1 MSPKHQLH
9 LFAFDV
15 TNPPIPKHP
24 VYGFMMPPSWQKIIS
39 PWVTEGDYKKV
50 MLLKKLRYD
59 LMQLYPGLLYTR
71 FDEPAIHGHT
81 PTIIADQPIPVDV
94 LARHFTRH
102 FHMQQK
108 SGSFDASDADWV
120 LIPWSSIEHPDDEVY
135 HWLPAYISRH
145 FADQSSPFQRMIYQ
159 SSTKQQVLDR
169 ELRFYPVFLNGQYG
183 CMTEPYEG
191 FSYAIYFSVQTRA
204 HQPGRKF
211 LHVHPQVH
219 RYVSNPVNDK
229 KSLRSKR
236 DGTVFVRLAPK
247 KGTVPF
253 IPLAIKKSSKPE
265 VIAEWKEKV
274 TLEYLNH
281 FLSQPLELKSLMENP
296 SQYQNPEEKICALLL
311 YNPTF
316 YSSFFKG
323 KVTTGGMGLS
333 ERKQM
338 FDLVKEVFPKL
349 EPLDPLQKVK
359 SPRIGYDEFPMTIP
373 HPKVRHLTI
382 NCHTSESVFSKLIAE
397 IHKMSKGFTKQRDHV
412 YRLYAN
418 GPETV
423 VELKHCP
430 ESGVVQEVN
439 SDHPHQTIRRMKSIL
454 SENGQAQGA
463 LVEIEHKETWAK
475 NPEADPKQALRV
487 AFAECG
493 QLTQFLHGQMN
504 KEKDKDFQFRVK
516 NAFFDLLSDFGIFTH
531 NLIKGRTFEGTWL
544 FVTALRPNG
553 MKEGR
558 VLYARYDGQHY
569 LLRMEGDDGE
579 WRTLPDF
586 ITEAGGLK
594 QGRMAKQ
601 LSKNKQPEIER
612 TLLQMLQE
620 IKETLTAVFDREP
633 LQQLYSSVRDN
644 QMTDRDWYLKRPE
657 LRIQRDR
664 LRFIRLTKDKFVPG
678 YHNDVPGKDYSFT
691 AGLFLSSDRTYYSLG
706 EKPDTHQLATR
717 FTKATNPKE
726 PLPQPNL
733 MEFLPVGQWETGKA
747 EKTVQQLHL
756 WRRANLGYKHH
767 TNDPSPLHRL
777 NTVRKYIE
785 AFLAVDLLQRK
796 REITINGTPERSEH
810 HSIPK

>member
-1 MSPKHQLH
+1 M
-9 LFAFDV
+9 
-15 TNPPIPKHP
+15 
-24 VYGFMMPPSWQKIIS
+24 
-39 PWVTEGDYKKV
+39 
-50 MLLKKLRYD
+50 
-59 LMQLYPGLLYTR
+59 
-71 FDEPAIHGHT
+71 
-81 PTIIADQPIPVDV
+81 
-94 LARHFTRH
+94 
-102 FHMQQK
+102 
-108 SGSFDASDADWV
+108 
-120 LIPWSSIEHPDDEVY
+120 
-135 HWLPAYISRH
+135 
-145 FADQSSPFQRMIYQ
+145 
-159 SSTKQQVLDR
+159 
-169 ELRFYPVFLNGQYG
+169 
-183 CMTEPYEG
+183 
-191 FSYAIYFSVQTRA
+191 
-204 HQPGRKF
+204 
-211 LHVHPQVH
+211 
-219 RYVSNPVNDK
+219 
-229 KSLRSKR
+229 
-236 DGTVFVRLAPK
+236 
-247 KGTVPF
+247 
-253 IPLAIKKSSKPE
+253 
-265 VIAEWKEKV
+265 

-733 MEFLPVGQWETGKA
+733 MEFLPVGQWETGEA